1 MLILK
6 KKAIS
11 MACASCGTELTTLAA
26 RHSELGSLTGEEV
39 SASFP
44 SRPSVLG
51 MLCCEDAF
59 NSCSAFDCFIVRRAA
74 SVFLFGPSGRGVGT
88 VGMSHAAGV

>member
-1 MLILK
+1 MLVLK

-39 SASFP
+39 FASFP

-51 MLCCEDAF
+51 MLCCEDVL
-59 NSCSAFDCFIVRRAA
+59 NSWSAFDCFI
-74 SVFLFGPSGRGVGT
+74 VFLFGPSGRGVGT